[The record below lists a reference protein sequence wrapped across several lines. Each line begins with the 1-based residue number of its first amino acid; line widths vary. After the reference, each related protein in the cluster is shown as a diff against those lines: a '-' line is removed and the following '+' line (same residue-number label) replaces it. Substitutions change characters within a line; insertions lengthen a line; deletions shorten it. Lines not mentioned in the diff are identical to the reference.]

1 MPGVRG
7 IDVSNVNGHVDW
19 AAVAGAGP
27 QYVFLKATE
36 GLTFVDKRFA
46 SHRSEARAAGL
57 RVGFYHFARPDLHPH
72 GATAEAAHFAHVV
85 GTIAPDELRPVLD
98 HEKAASI
105 SPAEMTAWAGT
116 FLAEVERL
124 TGVRPILYSY
134 PDFIATHMG
143 RAHSLGGYPL
153 WLASYGPNGA

>member
-1 MPGVRG
+1 
-7 IDVSNVNGHVDW
+7 
-19 AAVAGAGP
+19 AGP

-153 WLASYGPNGA
+153 WLASYGPNDGREHAFAIPSPAWKSAVVHQYS